1 MFSENTAERK
11 KVLKNTCKNWK
22 TSHVHKFEDNIVKIF
37 RLPKVIYRFNANH
50 IKTPM
55 VFLIETIK

>member
-1 MFSENTAERK
+1 MQK
-11 KVLKNTCKNWK
+11 LK

-55 VFLIETIK
+55 VFFN